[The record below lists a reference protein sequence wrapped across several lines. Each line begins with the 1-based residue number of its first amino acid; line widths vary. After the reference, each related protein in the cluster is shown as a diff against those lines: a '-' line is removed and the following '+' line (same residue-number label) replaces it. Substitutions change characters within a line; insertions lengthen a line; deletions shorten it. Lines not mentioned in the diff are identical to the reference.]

1 MLSNKL
7 QVSVRCESDRFAH
20 KACGIDVLVVMEKL
34 STKANE
40 DARTAEAFLNEEIS
54 RKLGFNNV
62 KF

>member
-1 MLSNKL
+1 M
-7 QVSVRCESDRFAH
+7 SVRCESDRFADILPAWAQ
-20 KACGIDVLVVMEKL
+20 ACGIDVLVVMEKL

-62 KF
+62 KV

>member
-1 MLSNKL
+1 M
-7 QVSVRCESDRFAH
+7 SVRCESDRFAH